1 MYAKSIE
8 SQKKVSVKM
17 IRSSEV
23 KPQRML
29 RKQATLNSYL
39 EKQAVEQEP
48 VNNVP
53 PRGSS
58 ISFIFIYNCLY
69 IHRNPPEPRWKCSGQ
84 KADYQPP
91 PHDFPS

>member
-1 MYAKSIE
+1 MYAKSTE

-29 RKQATLNSYL
+29 RRQATLNSYL
-39 EKQAVEQEP
+39 EKQAVQQEP

-53 PRGSS
+53 PRGGSLS
-58 ISFIFIYNCLY
+58 FLGIVFIFIEK
-69 IHRNPPEPRWKCSGQ
+69 HS
-84 KADYQPP
+84 YQYV
-91 PHDFPS
+91 FA